1 MLKSAPFVPPVWASV
16 LRHPP
21 AKKLRLGHFPTPIFP
36 FSPPGLPEGVRMFIK
51 RDDFS
56 GMETSGNK
64 IRKLEFLLA
73 EALEQ
78 QADCIVTCGG
88 IQSNHCRATAA
99 VARMLGL
106 ESYLLLRTNKPEED
120 PGLVGNVLFDR
131 MLDANLIQMSRQEYG
146 KYGSEAMIKRT
157 CDRLRLEGRRPYAI
171 PVGGS
176 NGVGTWGYIQAMDEI
191 NNQLKYFHGHIDGQ
205 ILPAMGAAPD
215 ISSRQFLQI
224 TNAQGTGY
232 ARSSKKELEFIYSV
246 SRKTGVLMD
255 PVYSGKAL
263 FHLIREL
270 NEAPEKFVGKSILF
284 IHTGGQFG
292 MYDKV
297 EALQEVIRQDQV
309 ERFVMELQTAG
320 LTRAIASRSV
330 RFASSVTT
338 NETPYYDVVVAGG
351 GVMGFSTAYH
361 LAIASPKLKI
371 AVVEK
376 DPCYKYASAIL
387 SAGGIRH
394 QFSEKEN
401 IEMSLYGTEFLSNIG
416 TNMKVDGHDAPD
428 VQFVEGGYMFLASER
443 GMDVL
448 NQNYAT
454 QKASGADVQL
464 LDPVALKKRFP
475 WINTDGVEQAIL
487 GMKDQ
492 GWFDPWAFLNAL
504 KRKSV
509 ALGVDVLEGEVKHF
523 DLGGQNQIE
532 KVHIEVQNSPE
543 CGDKRFDSVGAG
555 VVVNAAGCWSSKLLE
570 ACGSFDYPRRSGTAM
585 QPHRWW

>member
-191 NNQLKYFHGHIDGQ
+191 NNQLKEHDLRITDIAFACGSGGTAAGIGLGSYLYAKAQPDAALSFDAKI
-205 ILPAMGAAPD
+205 PAHAF
-215 ISSRQFLQI
+215 II

-309 ERFVMELQTAG
+309 ERFVME
-320 LTRAIASRSV
+320 
-330 RFASSVTT
+330 
-338 NETPYYDVVVAGG
+338 
-351 GVMGFSTAYH
+351 
-361 LAIASPKLKI
+361 
-371 AVVEK
+371 
-376 DPCYKYASAIL
+376 
-387 SAGGIRH
+387 
-394 QFSEKEN
+394 
-401 IEMSLYGTEFLSNIG
+401 
-416 TNMKVDGHDAPD
+416 
-428 VQFVEGGYMFLASER
+428 
-443 GMDVL
+443 
-448 NQNYAT
+448 
-454 QKASGADVQL
+454 
-464 LDPVALKKRFP
+464 
-475 WINTDGVEQAIL
+475 
-487 GMKDQ
+487 
-492 GWFDPWAFLNAL
+492 
-504 KRKSV
+504 
-509 ALGVDVLEGEVKHF
+509 
-523 DLGGQNQIE
+523 
-532 KVHIEVQNSPE
+532 
-543 CGDKRFDSVGAG
+543 
-555 VVVNAAGCWSSKLLE
+555 
-570 ACGSFDYPRRSGTAM
+570 
-585 QPHRWW
+585 